1 MVKLPDVEIL
11 LLNVITPLPKPLEL
25 LMVMFFAPVMERAPT
40 VEPKVI
46 AALLLPL
53 ALIARLL
60 LSRMFVSTVN
70 TDMAF

>member
-1 MVKLPDVEIL
+1 
-11 LLNVITPLPKPLEL
+11 
-25 LMVMFFAPVMERAPT
+25 MVMFFAPVMERAPT

-70 TDMAF
+70 TDMAFWPFEMPTLLAPLSKVS